1 MMMYVEKQNKQ
12 KKTHSCQLIASLLP
26 TWHSGSEQEP
36 SREPCGL
43 PGAAQLRVH
52 QAGLRMQWAL
62 HHFTS

>member
-43 PGAAQLRVH
+43 PGAAQLCVH
-52 QAGLRMQWAL
+52 QAGL
-62 HHFTS
+62 